1 LKSYQPFFHF
11 LKYYPMLFHKKNR
24 RMAGSINAG
33 SMADIAF
40 LLLIFF
46 LVTTTILSDE
56 GLLVKLPPFEKDPPK
71 QKIIERNVFSVKLNA
86 NDELLVR
93 SEPANLTFLRQRAK
107 EFVLNPLQRPELS
120 MSPKQAV
127 VSIQCDRST
136 SYEAYLKVYNEIK
149 AAYRE
154 MRNERAWQLHGAYF
168 DDLPLALQREIQQ
181 AIPVI
186 ISEAEPFD
194 ALAME

>member
-1 LKSYQPFFHF
+1 
-11 LKYYPMLFHKKNR
+11 ME
-24 RMAGSINAG
+24 GSINAG

-71 QKIIERNVFSVKLNA
+71 QEIAKRNVFSVKLNA

-93 SEPANLTFLRQRAK
+93 SERADLGFLRKRTK
-107 EFVLNPLQRPELS
+107 DFVLNPLESKNLAA
-120 MSPKQAV
+120 SPDKAV
-127 VSIQCDRST
+127 VSIQCDRRS

-154 MRNERAWQLHGAYF
+154 MRNERAWQQHGAYF
-168 DDLPLALQREIQQ
+168 DDLPTSAQREIQQ

-194 ALAME
+194 ALAGG

>member
-1 LKSYQPFFHF
+1 
-11 LKYYPMLFHKKNR
+11 ME
-24 RMAGSINAG
+24 GSINAG

-46 LVTTTILSDE
+46 LVTTTILSEE
-56 GLLVKLPPFEKDPPK
+56 GLLVKLPPFDKDQTPAQLPK
-71 QKIIERNVFSVKLNA
+71 RNVFSVKLNA

-93 SEPANLTFLRQRAK
+93 SEPMGFDILRKRTK
-107 EFVLNPLQRPELS
+107 EFILNPLSQKDLAV
-120 MSPKQAV
+120 SPKKAV

-136 SYEAYLKVYNEIK
+136 SYEAYLEVYNEIK

-154 MRNERAWQLHGAYF
+154 LRNEKALRDHGALF
-168 DDLPLALQREIQQ
+168 DDLPAKLQREIQL

-194 ALAME
+194 ALAVE

>member
-1 LKSYQPFFHF
+1 MFFQ
-11 LKYYPMLFHKKNR
+11 KKNR
-24 RMAGSINAG
+24 RLEGSINAG

-56 GLLVKLPPFEKDPPK
+56 GLLVKLPPFEKDPPT

-86 NDELLVR
+86 RDELLVR
-93 SEPANLTFLRQRAK
+93 SEPAQLGFLRKRTK
-107 EFVLNPLQRPELS
+107 DFVLNPLQLS
-120 MSPKQAV
+120 NLAASPKKAV

-136 SYEAYLKVYNEIK
+136 SYKAYLEVYNEIK

-154 MRNERAWQLHGAYF
+154 MRNERAWQMHGAYF
-168 DDLPLALQREIQQ
+168 DELPLAVQREIQQ

>member
-1 LKSYQPFFHF
+1 MF
-11 LKYYPMLFHKKNR
+11 LKKISR
-24 RMAGSINAG
+24 RMEGSINAG

-56 GLLVKLPPFEKDPPK
+56 GLLVKLPPFEEDPITQKLPK
-71 QKIIERNVFSVKLNA
+71 RNVFSVKLNA

-93 SEPANLTFLRQRAK
+93 SEPASLDFLRKRTK
-107 EFVLNPLQRPELS
+107 DFVLNPLHQKNLAI
-120 MSPKQAV
+120 SPTKAV

-136 SYEAYLKVYNEIK
+136 SYEAYLEVYNEIK

-154 MRNERAWQLHGAYF
+154 MRNERAMRDHGAFF
-168 DDLPLALQREIQQ
+168 DDLPTNLQREIQKS
-181 AIPVI
+181 IPVV